1 MTELEELDKM
11 ALVAPDKLDAD
22 ATLTLYEALRPLM
35 PAAVSAAS
43 RKAERLMDILDE
55 FDALILD
62 GFGVINVGADKIP
75 GIDALLGQARA
86 DQKPIV
92 VLTNGASHPKDFS
105 ARKYQNWGLQ
115 IETKDVVSSRD
126 ALMAEFNRRSDK
138 AGWLCLD
145 RAVTALSD
153 TMENQAELAQLLKK
167 TKGIAF
173 LGSSDWSL
181 ADQEIL
187 ESCLQEKACPVWVG
201 NPDISAPYTERFSC
215 EPGYWMARLIKH
227 TQIRPK
233 WFGKPHPA
241 AFECA
246 YKQLKVRTGRDFD
259 KSRVAMVGDSLHTDI
274 LGGAAFGFSTVLVTR
289 YGLLR
294 DHHADKVCTRTGIF
308 PAWQVK
314 RI

>member
-1 MTELEELDKM
+1 MTEFEELEKM

-35 PAAVSAAS
+35 PAAVPVAS
-43 RKAERLMDILDE
+43 RKAERLMDILNE

-75 GIDALLGQARA
+75 GIDELLAQARA
-86 DQKPIV
+86 DQKPIL

-115 IETKDVVSSRD
+115 IDAEDVVSSRD
-126 ALMAEFNRRSDK
+126 ALMADFARRSDK

-153 TMENQAELAQLLKK
+153 TIENQTELAQSLKK
-167 TKGIAF
+167 AKGIAF
-173 LGSSDWSL
+173 LGSSDWKM

-187 ESCLQEKACPVWVG
+187 ESYLQKKACPIWVG
-201 NPDISAPYTERFSC
+201 NPDISAPYTDGFSC

-227 TQIRPK
+227 TQIRPR
-233 WFGKPHPA
+233 WFGKPHHA
-241 AFECA
+241 AFEHA
-246 YKQLKVRTGRDFD
+246 FEQLKLRSGRDFD

-294 DHHADKVCTRTGIF
+294 DHHADKICTRTGIF

-314 RI
+314 MI